1 MESNPI
7 KTDTEFITSISIDRS
22 DLIQHNDTEEEDDS
36 HTEGKPSPPL
46 PPKSSSTGLP
56 SAIPPL
62 LPAIQDERRHSP
74 STDTDQSASLT
85 RSKKRAIDTMLDG
98 EEDKECIVMEKP
110 PLPKRQTPPS
120 PTKSAKMSSS
130 SPSLPSSPSTFMDHA
145 IYVKGDANYDKACA
159 LLDSYRQHEGILEN
173 GAPILDFFDQWIK
186 EINPNSVN
194 IVDALFDLLLEDY
207 NPTTDEQLLS
217 RIPLV
222 MNQILQRKY
231 FHPMYS
237 N

>member
-1 MESNPI
+1 MESDPI
-7 KTDTEFITSISIDRS
+7 KSDTEFITATSLDGS
-22 DLIQHNDTEEEDDS
+22 DLIQQSDTEEDDDS
-36 HTEGKPSPPL
+36 HTEGKPSPP
-46 PPKSSSTGLP
+46 PKSSTVLP

-62 LPAIQDERRHSP
+62 LPAVRDERRHSS
-74 STDTDQSASLT
+74 STDTNRSTSPT

-120 PTKSAKMSSS
+120 PTKSAKTSSS
-130 SPSLPSSPSTFMDHA
+130 SPSSPSSPPTFMDHA
-145 IYVKGDANYDKACA
+145 IYVKGDVNYEQACA
-159 LLDSYRQHEGILEN
+159 LLDAYRQHEGILET
-173 GAPILDFFDQWIK
+173 GAPILDFFDQWIR
-186 EINPNSVN
+186 EVNPSSVN
-194 IVDALFDLLLEDY
+194 IVDALFDLLLENY

-231 FHPMYS
+231 CHSMKS

>member
-1 MESNPI
+1 MESDPI
-7 KTDTEFITSISIDRS
+7 KTDTEFITSKSADGS
-22 DLIQHNDTEEEDDS
+22 DLIQHSDTEEDDS
-36 HTEGKPSPPL
+36 HTEGKPSPP
-46 PPKSSSTGLP
+46 PKKSSTVLP

-74 STDTDQSASLT
+74 STDTDQSTSPT

-98 EEDKECIVMEKP
+98 EEDKECIVLEKP
-110 PLPKRQTPPS
+110 PLPKRQSPPS

-130 SPSLPSSPSTFMDHA
+130 SPSSPSSPPTFMDHA
-145 IYVKGDANYDKACA
+145 LYVKGDANYDQACT
-159 LLDSYRQHEGILEN
+159 LLDSYRLHEGILEN

-186 EINPNSVN
+186 DTNPNSVYV
-194 IVDALFDLLLEDY
+194 VDALFDLLLEDY
-207 NPTTDEQLLS
+207 NPTMDEQLLS

-231 FHPMYS
+231 FHPIYS
-237 N
+237 KLIY